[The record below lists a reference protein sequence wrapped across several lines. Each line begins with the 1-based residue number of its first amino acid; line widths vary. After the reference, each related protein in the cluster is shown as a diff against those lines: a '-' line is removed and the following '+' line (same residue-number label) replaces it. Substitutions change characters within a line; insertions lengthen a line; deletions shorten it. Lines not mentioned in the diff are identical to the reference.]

1 MEKKMSN
8 QWKDQIENK
17 LARGLLAVLR
27 ATGLSVTKISEDTG
41 ISRGTLYNFV
51 TPSSRTM
58 NPETYQTLLSYFK
71 HLRSS
76 DEDFNRRVAD
86 ILSRSPADV
95 ESPAI
100 QTEETTPSESS
111 PAETICGQ
119 IEPEDEAPA
128 APSASVAEK
137 TDELDA
143 VVSHPSHYTQA
154 AVTIEPIDITSRLPH
169 PIASAVEYIVRAGH
183 KFGQAEAVDLSKARY
198 WLNHWMSMPCRRYT
212 ISVYEI
218 ALLLVFMQKND
229 RLTPLFSRTIGGC
242 LACLGEARSSADCVE
257 IPLEAADKD
266 ASDMV
271 KAIDLMLKGKPA
283 ASQEVNHA

>member
-1 MEKKMSN
+1 
-8 QWKDQIENK
+8 
-17 LARGLLAVLR
+17 
-27 ATGLSVTKISEDTG
+27 
-41 ISRGTLYNFV
+41 
-51 TPSSRTM
+51 M
-58 NPETYQTLLSYFK
+58 NPETYQALLNYFK

-76 DEDFNRRVAD
+76 DADFNRRVAD

-95 ESPAI
+95 ESPAV

-119 IEPEDEAPA
+119 
-128 APSASVAEK
+128 
-137 TDELDA
+137 
-143 VVSHPSHYTQA
+143 
-154 AVTIEPIDITSRLPH
+154 IEPIDITSRLPH

-183 KFGQAEAVDLSKARY
+183 KFGQAEAVDLSKTRY
-198 WLNHWMSMPCRRYT
+198 WLNHWMSMPYRRYT

-266 ASDMV
+266 ADDTV
-271 KAIDLMLKGKPA
+271 KAIDLMLEGKPVA
-283 ASQEVNHA
+283 TQEVDHA